1 MIYTIDEVI
10 QSLQDTFCGYTDGLE
25 ECDLYDWQSDN
36 FPHLHCASGA
46 TRFVCWDN
54 DWGIVL
60 KINLSADYDNDYCAF
75 EASNYEE
82 AKAMGIEAILLPT
95 KKVAKIGN
103 GDFIYSQ
110 PRFSYELT
118 SLPRDEHNRLEKL
131 AKKVIVGKIY
141 NRSLSHCYD
150 RRRIHYLWYARAY
163 QIYGKKFMKQFEKWT
178 NQFKIGD
185 LHNHNV
191 GFLNGK
197 PILLDYAGFYGNRGR
212 NC

>member
-10 QSLQDTFCGYTDGLE
+10 KSLQDAFCDYSDGLTE
-25 ECDLYDWQSDN
+25 GDLFDWQSDN
-36 FPHLHCASGA
+36 FPHLRTGCGA

-54 DWGIVL
+54 DWGTVL
-60 KINLSADYDNDYCAF
+60 KINLSAEYDNDYCAF

-95 KKVAKIGN
+95 AKIAEIGN

-110 PRFSYELT
+110 PRYTCALAT
-118 SLPRDEHNRLEKL
+118 LPRDERNRLEKL
-131 AKKVIVGKIY
+131 LKKVIAGRIY

-150 RRRIHYLWYARAY
+150 GHKIHYLWYARAY
-163 QIYGKKFMKQFEKWT
+163 QLYGKKFMKQFEEWT
-178 NQFKIGD
+178 NRFKVGD
-185 LHNHNV
+185 LHRHNV

-197 PILLDYAGFYGNRGR
+197 PILLDYAGFFGNHAR